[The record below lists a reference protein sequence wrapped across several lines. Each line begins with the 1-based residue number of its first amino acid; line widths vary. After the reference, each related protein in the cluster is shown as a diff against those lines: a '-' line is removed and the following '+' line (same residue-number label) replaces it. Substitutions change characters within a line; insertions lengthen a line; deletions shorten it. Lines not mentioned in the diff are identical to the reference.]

1 MIRVFDRERRFF
13 AGSVEDNAA
22 DPLLAVAER
31 VLPTRSNPSV
41 GDVAA
46 LDTRTASSAGLP
58 DSGRTRKTPLRAVGQ
73 GSSGR
78 PLLYAG

>member
-31 VLPTRSNPSV
+31 VLPNNEIQSISRRRRRPRHAHGVDRRSP
-41 GDVAA
+41 
-46 LDTRTASSAGLP
+46 
-58 DSGRTRKTPLRAVGQ
+58 
-73 GSSGR
+73 
-78 PLLYAG
+78 